1 MVDLNVIAVAAAPA
15 VKAVGNSDHA
25 ISGGKDWCT
34 LGTGDVGARVGTDLT
49 GDGVHAMAELRG
61 DRTRNR
67 QRPLQ
72 GACRSTGAVRMYWK
86 VGFEIIDE
94 NDEEYIMICKL

>member
-72 GACRSTGAVRMYWK
+72 GACRSTGAVRSHK
-86 VGFEIIDE
+86 LTAAL
-94 NDEEYIMICKL
+94 CKAAE